1 MVQKYLPSIAHY
13 LPRYGYYLPH
23 YGHYF
28 PHYGHYFPPRQLY
41 KISWLWHSVCADIII
56 NYNLMMRNNKAKTG
70 KDQLTFER
78 MAAQSLA
85 QRYPLFEDGRNV
97 VGFLQIMSKQLTERI
112 TDLLRGHSREMQG
125 EIADSIRIYVVYQA
139 IDLTGIKHVDNEL
152 LEIFDMFDQYKY

>member
-1 MVQKYLPSIAHY
+1 
-13 LPRYGYYLPH
+13 
-23 YGHYF
+23 
-28 PHYGHYFPPRQLY
+28 
-41 KISWLWHSVCADIII
+41 
-56 NYNLMMRNNKAKTG
+56 MRNNKEKTG

-78 MAAQSLA
+78 MGAQSLA

-139 IDLTGIKHVDNEL
+139 IDLTGVKHVDNEL

>member
-1 MVQKYLPSIAHY
+1 MNKLDQ
-13 LPRYGYYLPH
+13 
-23 YGHYF
+23 
-28 PHYGHYFPPRQLY
+28 
-41 KISWLWHSVCADIII
+41 
-56 NYNLMMRNNKAKTG
+56 NKAAQSGKE
-70 KDQLTFER
+70 KDQKRIAR
-78 MAAQSLA
+78 MGAQSLA

-139 IDLTGIKHVDNEL
+139 IDLTGVKHVDNEL

>member
-1 MVQKYLPSIAHY
+1 MKQRNQNKCVQSGKE
-13 LPRYGYYLPH
+13 
-23 YGHYF
+23 
-28 PHYGHYFPPRQLY
+28 
-41 KISWLWHSVCADIII
+41 
-56 NYNLMMRNNKAKTG
+56 
-70 KDQLTFER
+70 KDQKRLER
-78 MAAQSLA
+78 MGVQSLA

-125 EIADSIRIYVVYQA
+125 DIADSIRIYVVYQA